1 MDGRRVRPLRTRLL
15 QARQRTGHSSQV
27 IERDYLLSWILA
39 GISRTPALAGSL
51 VFKGGTALKKCYFGD
66 YRFSEDL
73 DFSGRKGTPIGME
86 LEQLVRQACEAAA
99 DMLDEFAD
107 VEIGCRRYTE
117 REPHPG
123 GQEAFDVHATYPWQ
137 SQPHTRVR
145 IEITLDEP
153 LLWPVED
160 RAIIHDYEEPLEARI
175 RTYSLEEIIA
185 EKLRAV
191 LQQTRALRERGWTRS
206 RARDYYDI
214 WRILRNYRNRL
225 ALTDFAS
232 LLSEK
237 CAVRDVSYAGP
248 EDFFPQEM
256 LSYVE
261 ERWSDSLGPLVANL
275 PVYDIVINEL
285 RPDVRHMLESKL
297 RQDL

>member
-1 MDGRRVRPLRTRLL
+1 MRPLRTRLL
-15 QARQRTGHSSQV
+15 EARRRTGHSSQV

-39 GISRTPALAGSL
+39 GVSRTPALAHSL

-73 DFSGRKGTPIGME
+73 DFSGIEGTPTGIKGTPTGIE

-99 DMLDEFAD
+99 DMLDEFTD
-107 VEIGCRRYTE
+107 VEMECRRYSE
-117 REPHPG
+117 RDPHPG

-137 SQPHTRVR
+137 SQPYTRVR
-145 IEITLDEP
+145 IEVTLDEP
-153 LLWPVED
+153 ILWPVEE
-160 RAIIHDYEEPLEARI
+160 RAIIHDYEEPLEAAI
-175 RTYSLEEIIA
+175 QTYSLEEIIA

-191 LQQTRALRERGWTRS
+191 LQQTRMLRERGWTRS

-214 WRILRNYRNRL
+214 WRILRNYRSQLVLGN
-225 ALTDFAS
+225 FGS

-237 CAVRDVSYAGP
+237 CAARGVSYTGP

-256 LSYVE
+256 LSYVV
-261 ERWSDSLGPLVANL
+261 ERWSNSLGPLVESL
-275 PVYDIVINEL
+275 PVYDLVINEL
-285 RPDVRHMLESKL
+285 RPEVRHMLDS
-297 RQDL
+297 